1 MSSTQRREF
10 AVPKRAVNTD
20 QAAPAGGP
28 YSQAVVAGDTVYLAG
43 AIPALPDGTRV
54 TGRFAEQA
62 HAAFR
67 NLAAVAAAAGGS
79 LEQAVRVGVYL
90 SDFADFA
97 EMNTIYAQYLTGEH
111 PPVRTTIPVALEGMA
126 IEIDAVLYLG

>member
-1 MSSTQRREF
+1 M
-10 AVPKRAVNTD
+10 PKRAVSTD
-20 QAAPAGGP
+20 KAAPPGGP

-54 TGRFAEQA
+54 TGSFAEQA

-67 NLAAVAAAAGGS
+67 NLAAAAEAAGGS
-79 LEQAVRVGVYL
+79 LDQAVRVGVYL
-90 SDFADFA
+90 RDFGDFAA
-97 EMNTIYAQYLTGEH
+97 MNEVFGQYLTGEH
-111 PPVRTTIPVALEGMA
+111 PPVRTTIPVDLAGMD

>member
-1 MSSTQRREF
+1 MS
-10 AVPKRAVNTD
+10 KRALNTD
-20 QAAPAGGP
+20 KAAPAGGP

-54 TGRFAEQA
+54 TGSFAEQA

-67 NLAAVAAAAGGS
+67 NLAAVAEAAGGS
-79 LEQAVRVGVYL
+79 LDQAVRVGVYL
-90 SDFADFA
+90 SDFGDFA
-97 EMNTIYAQYLTGEH
+97 EMNTIFAEYFGGGN

-126 IEIDAVLYLG
+126 IEVDAILYLG

>member
-1 MSSTQRREF
+1 M
-10 AVPKRAVNTD
+10 PKRSVSTD

-28 YSQAVVAGDTVYLAG
+28 YSQAIVAGDTVYLAG

-54 TGRFAEQA
+54 NGAFADQA

-79 LEQAVRVGVYL
+79 LDQAVRVGVYL
-90 SDFADFA
+90 ADFGDFA
-97 EMNTIYAQYLTGEH
+97 EMNAIYAEYFGGDH
-111 PPVRTTIPVALEGMA
+111 PPVRTTIPVALQGMA
-126 IEIDAVLYLG
+126 IEVDAVLYLG

>member
-1 MSSTQRREF
+1 
-10 AVPKRAVNTD
+10 VPKRAVSTD
-20 QAAPAGGP
+20 KAAPPGGP

-54 TGRFAEQA
+54 TGSFAEQA

-67 NLAAVAAAAGGS
+67 NLAAAAEAAGGS
-79 LEQAVRVGVYL
+79 LDQAVRVGVYL
-90 SDFADFA
+90 RDFGDFAA
-97 EMNTIYAQYLTGEH
+97 MNEVFGQYLTGEH
-111 PPVRTTIPVALEGMA
+111 PPVRTTIPVDLAGMD